1 MLAFMPIKTLAWQW
15 WELNRT
21 LAEIRNSDNKIT
33 CETIV
38 AEQYSAN
45 GTIATVLYARLRPA
59 TTLLNGCSKNSNVE
73 MVSSFGAKRGAEQ
86 QRQELTWK
94 S

>member
-1 MLAFMPIKTLAWQW
+1 MVGIQ
-15 WELNRT
+15 N

-45 GTIATVLYARLRPA
+45 GTIATVLYARLWPA

-73 MVSSFGAKRGAEQ
+73 MVSSFGTKRGAEQ
-86 QRQELTWK
+86 QRLELTWK